1 MQDPGD
7 RFQQDP
13 GDRSRS
19 SPGERCDPAKAA
31 EDRLEHALGLAF
43 RQLNRRDRT
52 VSEIEHHLAAQQ
64 VEADVAGRAV
74 KRLCEQGYLD
84 DARFARLFIADKRE
98 LEQWG
103 NERITRTLRKRG
115 IDQELI
121 DGELAEGA
129 ADGELARALT
139 LLRRRFPCPPRDRRE
154 RERALGMMVRKGF
167 DSELAMDALSSYRSE
182 AEEPSLS

>member
-1 MQDPGD
+1 MHDA
-7 RFQQDP
+7 
-13 GDRSRS
+13 GDRSQQDAGDRS
-19 SPGERCDPAKAA
+19 QSSAGERCDPAKAA

-64 VEADVAGRAV
+64 VEAGAAGRAV

-103 NERITRTLRKRG
+103 NERIRRTLRKRG
-115 IDQELI
+115 IDRELI
-121 DGELAEGA
+121 DGELAKGPE
-129 ADGELARALT
+129 DGELARALM
-139 LLRRRFPCPPRDRRE
+139 LLRRRFPSPPRDRRE
-154 RERALGMMVRKGF
+154 REQALGMMVRKGF
-167 DSELAMDALSSYRSE
+167 DNELALDALSSYRSE
-182 AEEPSLS
+182 AEEPGLS